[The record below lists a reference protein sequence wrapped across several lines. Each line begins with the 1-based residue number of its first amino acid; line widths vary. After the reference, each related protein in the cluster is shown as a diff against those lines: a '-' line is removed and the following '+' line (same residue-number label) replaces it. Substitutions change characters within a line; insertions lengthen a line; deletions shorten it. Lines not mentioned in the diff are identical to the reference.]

1 MKLSKIAII
10 SLGVIGTLFSISCS
24 KTKTAEGP
32 KAEAAGAPPK
42 TWQEHWFTH
51 DLIVS
56 RVFYD
61 DNLSL
66 YYDEDVDK
74 SVIWPQKTM
83 SDVWSYVKKT
93 YGAFGD
99 SSRLYVIFHQG
110 KLGGGHPA
118 SYFDESHDYRNTID
132 CGLDNWTYP
141 TGEQIGVPIHETGHI
156 VCGASHGVQGSP
168 SDVLWGDSKF
178 MEIYNYDVMMHIG
191 REDEAARIYDQ
202 LQSQTDIFPRPG
214 SKWFKNWFYPIYS
227 QYGHAAVLN
236 KYFELLAQNFPKVK
250 NAHGYQYTRDL
261 NYGEFVHFWSGA
273 AGVNLKDQATL
284 AFGWPDDWDKQFK
297 QAQIDFPNVKY
308 K

>member
-24 KTKTAEGP
+24 KTKTVEGP

-42 TWQEHWFTH
+42 TWKEHWFTH
-51 DLIVS
+51 DLVVS

-93 YGAFGD
+93 YGSFGD

-227 QYGHAAVLN
+227 QYGHATVLN